1 MPTEQEKQT
10 AALLEKVKDQV
21 EDTVKG
27 SEVIAQIGADLENLK
42 EGAFTAD
49 TFKEKMDAFAEEH
62 GLTGLKGDFEKIGI
76 ELKKLQDAGPKKVK
90 SLRDRLV
97 ENVDLLKAMS
107 SGDKNKSFTLEG
119 VKTTV
124 ARSAVSGHTLA
135 HRLTDVGQLP
145 FAAIT
150 MASLFR
156 NQTIPAGNNNGTIRY
171 VDQQAVT
178 RNAAAVAEAG
188 TFPESVITWIERNL
202 PIEKIG
208 DSIPVTQEAAA
219 DVDFIEGEINRLLEV
234 NVSLLED
241 NDLWDGD
248 GNTPNMKGV
257 YTSAGAFTVAA
268 NSKVDASIYDLIRSI
283 KTGITNGA
291 ESKYMPNFVVMN
303 PADVDIM
310 QSKKDANFNYVM
322 PPWVSNDGMSVAGL
336 RIVESPVVTANTML
350 VGDFNYG
357 TYWNSDAFTIE
368 LGWVASQFTADLM
381 TLKARK
387 RGALLVRTVD
397 ETAFKKI
404 TSISASL
411 ASMTV

>member
-1 MPTEQEKQT
+1 MDKKELD
-10 AALLEKVKDQV
+10 ALLEKVQSTIND
-21 EDTVKG
+21 
-27 SEVIAQIGADLENLK
+27 SEVIAGLKTDLANLK
-42 EGAFTAD
+42 DGSITPD
-49 TFKEKMDAFAEEH
+49 SFKEQMEAMAEKNDIP
-62 GLTGLKGDFEKIGI
+62 GLKESIEAIGVS
-76 ELKKLQDAGPKKVK
+76 LKKLQDAGPKVEK
-90 SLRDRLV
+90 SLRDRLI
-97 ENVDLLKAMS
+97 ENHATLKEIAGGSKGKML
-107 SGDKNKSFTLEG
+107 TLDG

-124 ARSAVSGHTLA
+124 ARSAVSGSTLA
-135 HRLTDVGQLP
+135 HRLTDVGQQP
-145 FAAIT
+145 YAAIR
-150 MASLFR
+150 MADLFR
-156 NQTIPAGNNNGTIRY
+156 QNTIPAGNNNGTIRY
-171 VDQQAVT
+171 VDQATIT
-178 RNAAAVAEAG
+178 RNAAGVAEAG
-188 TFPESVITWIERNL
+188 TFPESVIDWIERNL

-208 DSIPVTQEAAA
+208 DTIPVTQEAID
-219 DVDFIEGEINRLLEV
+219 DVDFIEGEIRRLLEV
-234 NVSLLED
+234 NVALIED
-241 NDLWDGD
+241 NYLWDGT
-248 GNTPNMKGV
+248 GTPPQMKGV

-283 KTGITNGA
+283 KTGITNGK

-322 PPWVSNDGMSVAGL
+322 PPWVSNDGMNVAGL
-336 RIVESPVVTANTML
+336 QIVESPVVTANTML

-357 TYWNSDAFTIE
+357 NYWRSDAFTIE